1 MKKIK
6 NKNKIIKCGPKP
18 LDWYCKVSIV
28 ATLVTFGISS
38 LWGSLLF
45 GESLLSEN
53 KNQETKLALDEN

>member
-1 MKKIK
+1 MTYMKKIK

-18 LDWYCKVSIV
+18 LDWYRKVSIV

-38 LWGSLLF
+38 LWGSLL
-45 GESLLSEN
+45 SEN